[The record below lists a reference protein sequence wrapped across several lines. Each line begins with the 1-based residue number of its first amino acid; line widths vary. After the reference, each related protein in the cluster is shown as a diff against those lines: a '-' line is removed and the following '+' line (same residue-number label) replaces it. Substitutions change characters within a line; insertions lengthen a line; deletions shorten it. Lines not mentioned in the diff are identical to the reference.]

1 MQRSRLSFLRI
12 RQKPFELFGLFA
24 LFFLLIS
31 FIPFKQQLDVNLH
44 DSYFVFSIQSI
55 FIICTIY
62 FLLIWS
68 MYLLTNRLL
77 FSVRLI
83 WIHFLITILPAI
95 ILIIISMI
103 KLPLEGVPRRYY
115 SFDEFEKT
123 KPVFNFY
130 VIYSGTAIT
139 MLLGQLLL
147 PINILGGLIKRLI
160 S

>member
-1 MQRSRLSFLRI
+1 MRSNLSFLRI

-24 LFFLLIS
+24 LLFLLIS
-31 FIPFKQQLDVNLH
+31 FIPFKQKLDVNLH

-62 FLLIWS
+62 FLFIWS

-77 FSVRLI
+77 FSVRLT
-83 WIHFLITILPAI
+83 WIHFVITILPAI
-95 ILIIISMI
+95 ILIIISMM
-103 KLPLEGVPRRYY
+103 KLPLEDVPKRYY
-115 SFDEFEKT
+115 SFHEFEKT

-130 VIYSGTAIT
+130 VIYSGMAIT
-139 MLLGQLLL
+139 MLLGQLLF